1 MISIKTRQKLKLLTH
16 KLIDMWYFL
25 MKPLACLCDKLYKYN
40 EHKRKTKHYSDSKI
54 KRHLNKQIQKLMLY
68 YINNKHTD
76 SNFDLVDGEFYD
88 FDNTYSE
95 VYSVEDF
102 FYYSSCWSILY
113 DKYLR
118 KYETYC
124 GLNKSQ
130 LIDKWI
136 NVILALCI
144 ENGFIVSEV
153 TKEDIGL
160 HKYDYNYE
168 NVNKVYRIEYRS
180 KDDV

>member
-1 MISIKTRQKLKLLTH
+1 MINIKTRQKLKLLTH

-40 EHKRKTKHYSDSKI
+40 EHKRKTKHYSDKKI
-54 KRHLNKQIQKLMLY
+54 TRHLNKQIQKLILY
-68 YINNKHTD
+68 YINNKYSD
-76 SNFDLVDGEFYD
+76 DDFILIDGEFN
-88 FDNTYSE
+88 DNDNEYSGI
-95 VYSVEDF
+95 YSVKDL
-102 FYYSSCWSILY
+102 FYNCWSILH

-118 KYETYC
+118 RYETYC
-124 GLNKSQ
+124 GLNESQ

-144 ENGFIVSEV
+144 ENGFIVREV

-168 NVNKVYRIEYRS
+168 NVNKVYRIEYRE
-180 KDDV
+180 D